1 MLVQNRIFTAEA
13 PRTQRKHFSF
23 GGRYRQTRRFPSFQC
38 KLRNRRHR
46 HQEASVFFPK
56 ACLPA
61 GRDGVFDPIAVSRLR
76 GRSRYGAAKA
86 RLDQKKTPLSD
97 LCGSAVSLILKGAH
111 ANQRAQWNQPKS
123 QSILDFL
130 DSSDL

>member
-1 MLVQNRIFTAEA
+1 MGGSQKEVSVRDDQNRIFTAEA
-13 PRTQRKHFSF
+13 PKTQKKHFSF

-61 GRDGVFDPIAVSRLR
+61 GRDGVFDPIAVSRL
-76 GRSRYGAAKA
+76 
-86 RLDQKKTPLSD
+86 DQKNTPLSD

-111 ANQRAQWNQPKS
+111 AIKEPNGINRSRNQFWISWTAVISER
-123 QSILDFL
+123 
-130 DSSDL
+130 